1 MKLRLSRELP
11 IYNKSL
17 KQTPADGVRT
27 KPKRWQNGYAILQG

>member
-17 KQTPADGVRT
+17 KQTAVAAAKKDEGLIRRCLAPSR
-27 KPKRWQNGYAILQG
+27 